1 MTPEPETKPCN
12 AGGARIPLAAEVCSS
27 CKGHQ
32 RRWKARV
39 QFFSSI
45 TALLVASDSLA
56 ARTLG
61 QLPSL
66 RTQLFPRTKLVVISC
81 NTLEGGVVA
90 NVGDETLFLSHI
102 IHFNTG
108 SKEWVA
114 QRFPINQSLSSN
126 GFLRVPSPWAEGLD
140 GTFVRGASA
149 QRISEL
155 ITKAAGANA
164 ASFRLVLF
172 AENDP
177 MYREELAR
185 AGGPTL
191 NRLPATGY
199 LEYFSMDSL
208 EQPLHLSIAAV
219 GVLMAGSKAGC
230 LQEPH
235 LP

>member
-12 AGGARIPLAAEVCSS
+12 ACGARIPPAADVCST
-27 CKGHQ
+27 CKGYQ
-32 RRWKARV
+32 RRWKARF

-45 TALLVASDSLA
+45 TALLVASVSLA
-56 ARTLG
+56 AWTLG

-81 NTLEGGVVA
+81 NSLEGGVVA

-102 IHFNTG
+102 VLFNTG

-114 QRFPINQSLSSN
+114 QRFPINQSLAPDA
-126 GFLRVPSPWAEGLD
+126 FLRVPSPWTEGFD

-149 QRISEL
+149 QRLSEL
-155 ITKAAGANA
+155 INKAAGGNA
-164 ASFRLVLF
+164 ACFRLVLF
-172 AENDP
+172 AQTDP
-177 MYREELAR
+177 MYRDELAK

-191 NRLPATGY
+191 NTLPATGY
-199 LEYFSMDSL
+199 LEYSSIRSP
-208 EQPLHLSIAAV
+208 EQSLHLSIATV
-219 GVLMAGSKAGC
+219 GVLMTSSKAGC
-230 LQEPH
+230 AQESR